1 MHAVLVQAQIKPG
14 RYDEAMHALRTN
26 VVPQAKGAPGLVRAT
41 WFGDDGTGHAL
52 AVFDSE
58 EQARQMAGMVSA
70 GPDEPV
76 EIQDVKVYEVQAEA

>member
-1 MHAVLVQAQIKPG
+1 MQ
-14 RYDEAMHALRTN
+14 ALRTN
-26 VVPQAKGAPGLVRAT
+26 VVPQAKGAPGLVRVT
-41 WFGDDGTGHAL
+41 WFGDDSTGHAL

-70 GPDEPV
+70 RADDPV